1 LQQKEDIVPM
11 TVRILKG
18 TQRQLDELAAADL
31 RSTSNLVR
39 KILEDYVREHIP
51 SEPYTASSV
60 FAVDDDDEDRSA
72 GGPTNGSVKEK

>member
-1 LQQKEDIVPM
+1 MQQKEDIVPM

-60 FAVDDDDEDRSA
+60 FAVDDEDEDQSA
-72 GGPTNGSVKEK
+72 GGSTNGAVKEK